1 MSRQNDVL
9 GRCKGCGAPP
19 EEPCMCDV
27 QVRKVPEGRD
37 YSQAEHDEMLR
48 DAREWKVP
56 HG

>member
-1 MSRQNDVL
+1 
-9 GRCKGCGAPP
+9 
-19 EEPCMCDV
+19 MCDV